1 MSKRVHI
8 SSNFFTIGYS
18 DTILVFFHTEP
29 YFWQYSY
36 MNPPNGSV
44 ESRRSKQMSRF
55 STNIWL
61 HRVLSTI
68 RPLLYTAYTQ
78 LAAPD
83 RGKIVTLVTGKRRR
97 LLFAGDGRRSVYDKK
112 LQHYAEDNSTEYYI
126 VCGDRSEAAVT
137 KGMFIATQLNSTD
150 PVEQR
155 TVKSVVF
162 LFMTS

>member
-1 MSKRVHI
+1 
-8 SSNFFTIGYS
+8 
-18 DTILVFFHTEP
+18 
-29 YFWQYSY
+29 
-36 MNPPNGSV
+36 
-44 ESRRSKQMSRF
+44 MSRF
-55 STNIWL
+55 TTNIWL

-68 RPLLYTAYTQ
+68 RALLYTAYTQ

-137 KGMFIATQLNSTD
+137 KGMFIATQLNSTCRRVALRRYRRVSIATQLNSTD

-162 LFMTS
+162 FYDVMTYKLSQLGHYVH